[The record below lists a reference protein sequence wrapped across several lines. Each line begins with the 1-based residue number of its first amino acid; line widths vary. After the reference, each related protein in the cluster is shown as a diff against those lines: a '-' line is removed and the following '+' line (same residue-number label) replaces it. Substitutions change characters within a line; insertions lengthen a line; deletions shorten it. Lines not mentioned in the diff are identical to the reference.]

1 MNMQLTDLA
10 DRPRLFRFYPRVCR
24 VGFLEEVVFLRE
36 RLLED
41 YQFCFQLQGS
51 PGATT
56 VNIDGRDYRAD
67 FPRVLIKRKGEVHR
81 IDVPGR
87 VSSVY
92 FVYPP
97 EAPFDDWIPRD
108 LVLFSLEFTPAL
120 QALSRRIIDFASAP
134 VVSGC
139 YDHLDRYCW
148 DFMHEAL
155 LTHFSGGSRRD
166 SPEDRVDEII
176 LYLQMHFTEQIDY
189 RTVAGK
195 FGYSLR
201 TLNRHWSKKRTDSPA
216 GYVNYL
222 RMTEAQRLLK
232 ETPYSVERIAAK
244 LNFHQCAYFIRRFKA
259 FSGMT
264 PRQYRFSPPGGPP
277 RKDG

>member
-1 MNMQLTDLA
+1 M
-10 DRPRLFRFYPRVCR
+10 
-24 VGFLEEVVFLRE
+24 
-36 RLLED
+36 
-41 YQFCFQLQGS
+41 
-51 PGATT
+51 
-56 VNIDGRDYRAD
+56 
-67 FPRVLIKRKGEVHR
+67 LIKRKGEIHR

-97 EAPFDDWIPRD
+97 EAPFDDWIPRN
-108 LVLFSLEFTPAL
+108 LVLFSLEFTPVL
-120 QALSRRIIDFASAP
+120 QMLSRRIIDFAAAS

-166 SPEDRVDEII
+166 SSEDRLDEII
-176 LYLQMHFTEQIDY
+176 LYLQMHFAEPIDY
-189 RTVAGK
+189 RAVAGK

-216 GYVNYL
+216 EYVNRL
-222 RMTEAQRLLK
+222 RMTEARRLLK
-232 ETPYSVERIAAK
+232 ETPYSVEQIAAK

-264 PRQYRFSPPGGPP
+264 PRQYRFSSSGEGPGE
-277 RKDG
+277 KM